1 MGLHRV
7 YMPELEPV
15 PPGER
20 VAVEGDE
27 AHHAIRSKRL
37 SSGDLVELL
46 NGRGGVLVGE
56 IIETVKLGKQG
67 WRLDLTVRESRVEE
81 RPSPRVDV
89 ISAAAKGAR
98 LEHMI
103 DELSQ
108 VGVAS
113 WSPLVS
119 KRSVVEPRSGK
130 LHRLERVASEASKQC
145 GRAWVMEI
153 GEQIDLGRA
162 LDRTNVIVADASGQG
177 YQPVPGDATILVG
190 PEGGWT
196 EEELALARKRGA
208 AVHSFGRHVM
218 RIETAAVVA
227 SAVVLCNAL
236 QRPGV

>member
-7 YMPELEPV
+7 YLPELELV

-20 VAVEGDE
+20 VSVEGDE

-37 SSGDLVELL
+37 AAGDLVELL

-56 IIETVKLGKQG
+56 IVETVKLGKHG
-67 WRLDLTVRESRVEE
+67 WRLDLAVRESRVEE
-81 RPSPRVDV
+81 QPSPRVAV

-98 LEHMI
+98 LENMI

-153 GEQIDLGRA
+153 GEQIDLKRA
-162 LDRTNVIVADASGQG
+162 LERKNVILADASGEG
-177 YQPVPGDATILVG
+177 YQPVTGDTTILVG

-196 EEELALARKRGA
+196 DEELAFARDRGA
-208 AVHSFGRHVM
+208 AIHSFGRHVM

-227 SAVVLCNAL
+227 SAVVLCNVP
-236 QRPGV
+236 QRSGV

>member
-1 MGLHRV
+1 
-7 YMPELEPV
+7 
-15 PPGER
+15 
-20 VAVEGDE
+20 
-27 AHHAIRSKRL
+27 
-37 SSGDLVELL
+37 
-46 NGRGGVLVGE
+46 VLVGE

-67 WRLDLTVRESRVEE
+67 WRLDLTVRESRIEE
-81 RPSPRVDV
+81 QPSPRVDV

-130 LHRLERVASEASKQC
+130 LHRLQRARRASKQC

-153 GEQIDLGRA
+153 GEQIDLRRA
-162 LDRTNVIVADASGQG
+162 LDRTNVILADASGQG
-177 YQPVPGDATILVG
+177 YQPVASDATILVG

-196 EEELALARKRGA
+196 EEELALARERGA